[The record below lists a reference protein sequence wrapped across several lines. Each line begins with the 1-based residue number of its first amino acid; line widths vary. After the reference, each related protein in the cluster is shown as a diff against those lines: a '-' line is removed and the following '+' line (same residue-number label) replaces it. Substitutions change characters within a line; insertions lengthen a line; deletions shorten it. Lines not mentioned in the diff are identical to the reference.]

1 MTLLLLSLFL
11 ILFVHATHAAFI
23 NTFIGSDTCTPQ
35 QSYSVQTLELP
46 STGQCG
52 PTKQLFDASLT
63 CLRHNTTW
71 IGEYITSCHSIAPV
85 IVFTSTPERLCY
97 NATRFMNEYR
107 IVESFSFLCDQT
119 EDASPFPLYFPTAH
133 AARRHRM
140 RERE

>member
-1 MTLLLLSLFL
+1 MWLICLVVLLLLSPSSD
-11 ILFVHATHAAFI
+11 AAFI

-97 NATRFMNEYR
+97 NATRIVDEYR

-140 RERE
+140 RQQQ